1 MLALLAFTLL
11 NAQFEESITV
21 TRVLV
26 DVRIIST
33 AGKMAPDLTAEDFE
47 VRLGGKKAIV
57 EAAEWVGS
65 GARNDAEPIPMLT
78 DDGRLLELP
87 PPQGR
92 LMVMLVQTDFA
103 RNSWRVEGQ
112 MKFLQYV
119 NAILAPLQPGD
130 RMAVFSFDSRLKFRL
145 DFSSDKDQI
154 RAAIEQSIFI
164 DDPSPAGAVPY
175 PSIAG
180 RLSDQAMRRAATTEA
195 ALRIIGEALRNI
207 PGAKTLILLG
217 HGLGQKTPGGVTMT
231 RAWPEARR
239 ALNASRVALMALDT
253 TYADQHDLEKGLMA
267 AAAETGGFYVRT
279 HKLPLVAIAELHSV
293 LNGHYEL
300 SVRGIGSLKPGMRSL
315 DVRVK
320 RPGMRAVAPQSVLIT
335 P

>member
-1 MLALLAFTLL
+1 MAALLA
-11 NAQFEESITV
+11 AQFEESITV

-33 AGKMAPDLTAEDFE
+33 AGKMEPDLTAEDFE
-47 VRLGGKKAIV
+47 VRLDGKKAIV
-57 EAAEWVGS
+57 EDAEWVGRGPRS
-65 GARNDAEPIPMLT
+65 NAEPIPMLA
-78 DDGRLLELP
+78 DDGRSLEPSP
-87 PPQGR
+87 PLGR
-92 LMVMLVQTDFA
+92 LMIMLVQTDFA

-119 NAILAPLQPGD
+119 DVILAPLEPED

-145 DFSSDKDQI
+145 DFSSDKEQI

-164 DDPSPAGAVPY
+164 DDPSPPAAAPY
-175 PSIAG
+175 PS
-180 RLSDQAMRRAATTEA
+180 LSARVSDRAMRRASTTEA

-217 HGLGQKTPGGVTMT
+217 HGLGQKTPAGVTMT
-231 RAWPEARR
+231 RAWPDARR
-239 ALNASRVALMALDT
+239 SLNASRVALMALDT

-267 AAAETGGFYVRT
+267 AAGETGGFYVRT

-300 SVRGIGSLKPGMRSL
+300 SVRGIGSVKPGMRSL

-320 RPGMRAVAPQSVLIT
+320 RPGLRAVAPQSVLIT